1 METTLSSSRAFI
13 GRIVSVRV
21 DEVETPSG
29 RRATR
34 EVVERPDT
42 VSVLAVDD
50 QGRVLLVRQYRY
62 AVGKETLEIPA
73 GTIDPGE
80 TPEEAARRELREET
94 GYDCEEL
101 KRLIT
106 YHPAVGYS
114 TEKMTI
120 FLAKKLV
127 PAPLVGDEESIRAE
141 AVPIAEACG
150 VLFGQSPAGADGAL
164 SASDGKTIIA
174 LLLVLSRGLL

>member
-1 METTLSSSRAFI
+1 METAISSTTAFS

-50 QGRVLLVRQYRY
+50 KGRVLFVRQYRY
-62 AVGKETLEIPA
+62 AVGRETLEIPA

-101 KRLIT
+101 EPLIT
-106 YHPAVGYS
+106 YYPAAGYS

-120 FLAKKLV
+120 YLAKKLV
-127 PAPLVGDEESIRAE
+127 PAPLVGDEESIKAE
-141 AVPIAEACG
+141 AVATEEACRILTEQPL
-150 VLFGQSPAGADGAL
+150 VGADRG
-164 SASDGKTIIA
+164 SVFHDGKTIIA
-174 LLLVLSRGLL
+174 LLLAHSRGLL